1 MTPIREIEDA
11 LASPGKIPIIAA
23 AEAMEKNPT
32 LVSLVFELAKGTR
45 QPISW
50 RAAWIFSYLADCES
64 PLLSPIIDDIIAAAI
79 AIDHHSQRGCF
90 LKVLSRCGY
99 NVENAGE
106 LFDFCIDLLQKPTN
120 RPSHKFYCLDILE
133 KFANQLPE
141 LRPELIM
148 VITDAL
154 PNFETDVLRR
164 KGKLWLRK
172 MDTPRSSKRMRLS
185 HIH

>member
-1 MTPIREIEDA
+1 LITIHEIEVA

-23 AEAMEKNPT
+23 AEAMENNPT
-32 LVSLVFELAKGTR
+32 LVPLVFELAKGTR

-64 PLLSPIIDDIIAAAI
+64 PLLSPMADDIIAAAI

-90 LKVLSRCGY
+90 LKVLSRWNY
-99 NVENAGE
+99 SVEEAGE
-106 LFDFCIDLLQKPTN
+106 LLDFCIELLQKPTN

-148 VITDAL
+148 VVTEAL

-172 MDTPRSSKRMRLS
+172 MDNPRSSKRLRLS
-185 HIH
+185 DMQ